1 MSLSLSNSNHNE
13 FHSLFERL
21 LHLIDPVIASI
32 LDKGIDG
39 KEISVEE
46 GVELFEASGIEMNA
60 LILVADELRYQKVGD
75 IVTYIVNRNINFTNI
90 CIRRCGFCAFSRGYR
105 DEEGYF
111 LPIEE
116 VVHRAKEAWEI
127 GATEVC
133 IQAGLLPRMDGHLYI
148 DICKAIKKELPEI
161 HIHAFSPEEIVY
173 GALRSETTVEDYLKV
188 LKEAGIGS
196 LPGTSAEILDDEIR
210 RIISPGRIK
219 TKDWINVIKT
229 AHRLGI
235 PTTST
240 IMYGH
245 IENSLHKAKHIAI
258 MRDIQK
264 ETNGITEFVPL
275 SFVHS
280 EAPMYKR
287 GLVKGVRPGAT
298 GAEVVKMHAVSRI
311 MLNNYIKNIQVSWV
325 KEGTKLAQFCLNTGA
340 NDLGGTLI
348 DESISRVAGA
358 IHGQLLRPKD
368 FRRLIRD
375 IGRIPA
381 QRSTTYDILKIFR
394 DEKSDDMLDK
404 FEFDES
410 KLTSIKIQ

>member
-1 MSLSLSNSNHNE
+1 LSLNLNDNLLS
-13 FHSLFERL
+13 FFEKMI
-21 LHLIDPVIASI
+21 HVIDPVVASI
-32 LDKGIDG
+32 LDKAIDG

-46 GVELFEASGIEMNA
+46 GVELFEANGIEMNA
-60 LILVADELRYQKVGD
+60 LILVADELRRQKVGN
-75 IVTYIVNRNINFTNI
+75 IVTYVINRNINFTNI
-90 CIRRCGFCAFSRGYR
+90 CIKRCGFCAFSRGYR
-105 DEEGYF
+105 DEDSYF

-116 VVHRAKEAWEI
+116 IVRKAKEAWEM

-133 IQAGLLPRMDGHLYI
+133 IQASLPPRMDGYLYI
-148 DICKAIKKELPEI
+148 NICKAIKEELPDI

-173 GALRSETTVEDYLKV
+173 GALRSGVTIEDYLKM

-219 TKDWINVIKT
+219 TKEWIKVIKT

-258 MRDIQK
+258 IRDIQK
-264 ETNGITEFVPL
+264 ETHGITEFVPL
-275 SFVHS
+275 SFVHH
-280 EAPMYKR
+280 EAPMYKK
-287 GLVKGVRPGAT
+287 GLKGVRAGAT

-311 MLNNYIKNIQVSWV
+311 MLNNYINNIQVSWV
-325 KEGTKLAQFCLNTGA
+325 KEGTKLAQFCLNAGA

-348 DESISRVAGA
+348 DESISRAAGA
-358 IHGQLLRPKD
+358 AYGQFLHPKD
-368 FRRLIRD
+368 FRRMIRD
-375 IGRIPA
+375 MGRIPA
-381 QRSTTYDILKIFR
+381 QRSTTYDILKIFK
-394 DEKSDDMLDK
+394 DEESDDILDK
-404 FEFDES
+404 FDER
-410 KLTSIKIQ
+410 KFSIL

>member
-1 MSLSLSNSNHNE
+1 MSLNLPDHNRL
-13 FHSLFERL
+13 HSPFESL
-21 LHLIDPVIASI
+21 LHIIDPVIASI
-32 LDKGIDG
+32 LDKAVDG
-39 KEISVEE
+39 KEVSVEE
-46 GVELFEASGIEMNA
+46 GFDLFEAKGIEMNA
-60 LILVADELRYQKVGD
+60 LILAADELRRQKVGD

-90 CIRRCGFCAFSRGYR
+90 CIKRCGFCAFSKGYR

-116 VVHRAKEAWEI
+116 VVHRAKEAWGI

-133 IQAGLLPRMDGHLYI
+133 IQAGLLPHMDGHLYI
-148 DICKAIKKELPEI
+148 DICKAIKKELPSI

-173 GALRSETTVEDYLKV
+173 GALRSETSVEDYLKMMR
-188 LKEAGIGS
+188 EAGIGS

-258 MRDIQK
+258 IRDIQK
-264 ETNGITEFVPL
+264 ETKGITEFVPL

-311 MLNNYIKNIQVSWV
+311 MLNNCIKNIQVSWV

-348 DESISRVAGA
+348 DESISRAAGS
-358 IHGQLLRPKD
+358 IYGQLLHPKD

-375 IGRIPA
+375 TGRIPA
-381 QRSTTYDILKIFR
+381 QRSTTYDILKIFD
-394 DEKSDDMLDK
+394 DEKRDYMLDK

-410 KLTSIKIQ
+410 KLTPVKIQ